1 MHIGILED
9 DTAQQ
14 ELYKLWFNT
23 PQNTCQCFGTVRSF
37 IEALQTVRFD
47 LPFMAPDGTPI
58 MYPHADRVPSRHTL
72 GCKCRAEYRIDYTG
86 WLLRQRAN

>member
-37 IEALQTVRFD
+37 IEALQTLQFD
-47 LPFMAPDGTPI
+47 LLLIDWMLPDGSGYVVLKWVREHLGWDLPVIFIT
-58 MYPHADRVPSRHTL
+58 SR
-72 GCKCRAEYRIDYTG
+72 CRER
-86 WLLRQRAN
+86 